1 MEVIDIQNGQGVLAN
16 LIDIIHS
23 NSAYLSEIDG
33 AIGDGDHGINM
44 DKGFQRAGEI
54 LKGMNYDLSKG
65 LEVLG
70 TVLLEEIGG
79 SMGPIYGTIFLEFSE
94 GLRGKIG
101 VDIILFGELLD
112 GATRAVQELGGA
124 ELGDKTILDCLIP
137 ANLAFSGAAAQ
148 GKSFIEAL
156 KAMKTAAE
164 EGKENT
170 REMIARV
177 GRASRLGERSKGVQD
192 AGATSCNLILQSLGD
207 SFIQQLAA

>member
-1 MEVIDIQNGQGVLAN
+1 MEAIDIRNGQGVLAN
-16 LIDIIHS
+16 LIDVIHA

-54 LKGMNYDLSKG
+54 LKGTNYDLSRG
-65 LEVLG
+65 FEVLG

-79 SMGPIYGTIFLEFSE
+79 SMGPIYGTIFLEFSD
-94 GLRGKIG
+94 GLRGKTG
-101 VDIILFGELLD
+101 VDLLLFGELLD
-112 GATRAVQELGGA
+112 RATRAVQELGGA
-124 ELGDKTILDCLIP
+124 ALGDKTILDCLIP
-137 ANLAFSGAAAQ
+137 ADLAFSGAAAQ

-156 KAMKTAAE
+156 QAMKAAAE